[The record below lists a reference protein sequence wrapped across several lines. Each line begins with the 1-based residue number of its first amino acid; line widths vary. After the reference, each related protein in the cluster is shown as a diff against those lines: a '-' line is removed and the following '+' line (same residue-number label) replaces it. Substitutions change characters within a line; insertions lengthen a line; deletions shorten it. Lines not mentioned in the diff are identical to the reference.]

1 MDKRKLSQGAGAVG
15 SIALVLVM
23 LILGGVIGALAVLG
37 ISLLSFIQP
46 ARVQVASTQSIV
58 RDVRSLGVLTSL
70 RFQMAKAEVSA
81 NVRYGVGGI
90 CNISAKHVM
99 QAFIE
104 AGVDLSAVEEG
115 DVVFD
120 SQNDLYRITLPAP
133 QLTNCSIDPIA
144 TQQYQVTGALPVVC
158 PVDTDELRRLA
169 SYKAIYEFRD
179 EAIEGGILE
188 QAQRQSALILGTF
201 VRSVTGK
208 ETVIEFEPSTET
220 IFPRSCA
227 PAPPPLW
234 VYDPETNMFSRDSR

>member
-1 MDKRKLSQGAGAVG
+1 MDKRKLSQGAGAMK
-15 SIALVLVM
+15 SALLLVL
-23 LILGGVIGALAVLG
+23 GGIIGALVVLG
-37 ISLLSFIQP
+37 TGRFLVSLFPIQP
-46 ARVQVASTQSIV
+46 PEVRVASTQSIV

-144 TQQYQVTGALPVVC
+144 TQQYQVTGASPVC

-201 VRSVTGK
+201 VRSLTGK